1 MGGVF
6 HRAGEGQALFGGRI
20 VIKADFE
27 QLCITES
34 EFARAR
40 PGAGPHLHRRHTDS
54 FYVLEGELALLVH
67 DEEHPLRARGVRVP
81 AARRRPRV
89 QEHLGGPVPQLPHAG
104 RRLRGAISGRS
115 TAARRAASTASTSR
129 VGSGLPASGATVLAA
144 GEGERLEGETRVA
157 TIKIGRDELTL
168 IEFELEPSFEGPDP
182 HTHDDHVDAFYVLE
196 GEVEFR
202 LGDEKRLGRRRLVR
216 RRAARESCTRSRAG
230 PGAVGCSIF
239 MRRAPALASGSGRTA
254 SPQASA

>member
-1 MGGVF
+1 V
-6 HRAGEGQALFGGRI
+6 LFRGRI

-67 DEEHPLRARGVRVP
+67 DEEHPMGPGACACLPRGIVHGFRSTSAARFLNFHTPDGGFAANLRALDRGEAGGFDSFDVP
-81 AARRRPRV
+81 
-89 QEHLGGPVPQLPHAG
+89 
-104 RRLRGAISGRS
+104 I
-115 TAARRAASTASTSR
+115 
-129 VGSGLPASGATVLAA
+129 GSGLPASGANVLAA

-157 TIKIGRDELTL
+157 TIKIGRDEVTL
-168 IEFELEPSFEGPDP
+168 IEFELEPGFEGPDP

-202 LGDEKRLGRRRLVR
+202 LGDEKRLAGAGSFV
-216 RRAARESCTRSRAG
+216 ATPPGVVHTFTSGPGRSRLLNFHA
-230 PGAVGCSIF
+230 PGAGFHDWLREI
-239 MRRAPALASGSGRTA
+239 G
-254 SPQASA
+254 